1 MLKWIKHFIEQ
12 SWLLMVSAFIFGLL
26 IAVTYA
32 GLEPRIEQN
41 KIDRLNR
48 LMSALIGEAESFEQ
62 ALDEPVV
69 IDLGRGR
76 TAKSNIYK
84 ALAGDGSIIGF
95 CFNAEGPGF
104 ADKIELVIA
113 VDAEFKTIAGY
124 SVLSSNETPGFGDRI
139 GNDYYR
145 RQFRG
150 APAQQLDLSRSGDAK
165 KIDDE
170 IIAITGA
177 TVSSEAVVKIFNN
190 YINQIKKVLI
200 NKGLIGNA
208 ED

>member
-1 MLKWIKHFIEQ
+1 MLKWTKHFIEQ
-12 SWLLMVSAFIFGLL
+12 SWLLMTSAFIFGLL
-26 IAVTYA
+26 IAVSYA
-32 GLEPRIEQN
+32 ALEPRIEQN

-48 LMSALIGEAESFEQ
+48 LMSALISEAENFEREFN
-62 ALDEPVV
+62 EPVL

-76 TAKSNIYK
+76 TAKSNIYR
-84 ALAGDGSIIGF
+84 ALADDGSCLGF

-139 GNDYYR
+139 GNAFYR
-145 RQFRG
+145 NQFCG
-150 APAQQLDLSRSGDAK
+150 APAQQLDLSKSGDADD
-165 KIDDE
+165 IDDE
-170 IIAITGA
+170 IIAISGA

-190 YINQIKKVLI
+190 YIGQIKTVLT

-208 ED
+208 SD